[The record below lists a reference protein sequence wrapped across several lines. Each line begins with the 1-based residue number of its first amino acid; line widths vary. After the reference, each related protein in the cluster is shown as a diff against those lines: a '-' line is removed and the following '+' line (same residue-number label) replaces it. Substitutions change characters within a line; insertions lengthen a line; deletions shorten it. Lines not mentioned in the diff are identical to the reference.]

1 MFNLRLIDFSY
12 GRVTRFENGKIEY
25 DSSTAKSFTFNLS
38 LPDGFVIRKEPY
50 NGLQKLKTF
59 NFSSDSTMLVNGEK
73 LIYAFLCFSH
83 SFSYSREL
91 HVKKMLK

>member
-1 MFNLRLIDFSY
+1 MEVFYFP
-12 GRVTRFENGKIEY
+12 ENSFLTMWI
-25 DSSTAKSFTFNLS
+25 SSTDYRFLIS
-38 LPDGFVIRKEPY
+38 LY